1 MGTEL
6 NPIENQESSSKAGHI
21 EELKELIEFKKYLK
35 TNNKQA
41 YNLFTKL
48 KVNST
53 IECLESTLNMYSK
66 IQQAKH
72 LDDE

>member
-1 MGTEL
+1 MGKQSNL
-6 NPIENQESSSKAGHI
+6 MENQESSSKANHI

-35 TNNKQA
+35 SNNRQA

-53 IECLESTLNMYSK
+53 IDYLESTLNMYSK
-66 IQQAKH
+66 IQQAKN
-72 LDDE
+72 LDNE